1 MSTADGLVVSS
12 SQIIANDLYRR
23 TLAPRLHPDMP
34 QEQLDHRVLLISRWA
49 TVAVLL
55 ICMLM
60 AWSLMDVNV
69 SLVVWIGVGGMM
81 AAFAGPLVL
90 GALWSG
96 VTLKG
101 AYAGLL
107 GGFGVFIVLHSQILE
122 SSWFSAVGL
131 EGAVTWLRGEGPNPY
146 SCAVMGEIVSIV
158 LTVVVSKLTQPLS
171 QSHIDEL
178 FAAQ

>member
-1 MSTADGLVVSS
+1 
-12 SQIIANDLYRR
+12 
-23 TLAPRLHPDMP
+23 
-34 QEQLDHRVLLISRWA
+34 
-49 TVAVLL
+49 
-55 ICMLM
+55 
-60 AWSLMDVNV
+60 VNV

-122 SSWFSAVGL
+122 PAWFTGVGL

-178 FAAQ
+178 FGAENPAS

>member
-1 MSTADGLVVSS
+1 
-12 SQIIANDLYRR
+12 
-23 TLAPRLHPDMP
+23 
-34 QEQLDHRVLLISRWA
+34 
-49 TVAVLL
+49 
-55 ICMLM
+55 
-60 AWSLMDVNV
+60 VNV

-122 SSWFSAVGL
+122 PSWFSAVGL